1 MMADEE
7 AQEEPS
13 MEIDSTAELTPMQI
27 MAVSLHEM
35 YKSFLFAGFNDDQ
48 AMYLVVETMSTGI
61 QELRENIDGEE
72 D

>member
-1 MMADEE
+1 
-7 AQEEPS
+7 